1 VQSRPSSVYEKR
13 HPNHSTRNEQLCKSN
28 RNEPIYEPILPP
40 VPPPLPKKPWEMD
53 VKDDEYE
60 DKTEISLSKESN
72 SESRGPTPLQRSP
85 FMDNVAL
92 KALDEEKSLKIK
104 EDSLADD
111 IVDQLTQISLLTK
124 QHMSEQGLVKQN
136 VPHNQTKEEITPH
149 TFSSE
154 KVHTLRYESG
164 ILNLSGATYSSES
177 KKISSL
183 SQSNNIKKI
192 DDDKS
197 EATVTDVQ
205 MTLNLNSNAQAL
217 ERSKSCVDKLHDYS
231 VIENESY
238 RNYDTYYTKVSKN

>member
-1 VQSRPSSVYEKR
+1 MQSRPSSVYEKR
-13 HPNHSTRNEQLCKSN
+13 HPNHSARNEHLCKSN

-60 DKTEISLSKESN
+60 DKTEMFLSKESN

-124 QHMSEQGLVKQN
+124 QHMSEQGLVRQN
-136 VPHNQTKEEITPH
+136 VLHNQTKEEITPH

-164 ILNLSGATYSSES
+164 ILNLSGAKYSSES

-183 SQSNNIKKI
+183 SQSHNIKKI

-205 MTLNLNSNAQAL
+205 MTLNLDSNAQAL
-217 ERSKSCVDKLHDYS
+217 EGSKSCVDKLHDNS
-231 VIENESY
+231 FIENENI
-238 RNYDTYYTKVSKN
+238 RNYDTY